1 MTNDA
6 SHPGRPEPRRGSH
19 RRRAGPLATGL
30 TTARIAVGLI
40 AAGLLA
46 AACGGP
52 ACLGVANAGPT
63 SSASP
68 SASASG
74 SALAY
79 SQCMRAHGITKFP
92 DPDSHGNLGL
102 NAGPG
107 TGIDPNSPQ
116 YKAADQACKH
126 LMPAPNPSQAAQDRP
141 ALLRYARCMRAHG
154 VTDFPDPD
162 PQGGIQASPTPGSD
176 LDPTTRFTRPP
187 TMPASTTS
195 RAVATAGRRKT
206 QAGAGRER
214 DAASA

>member
-1 MTNDA
+1 MKKDA
-6 SHPGRPEPRRGSH
+6 SHPGRAEPRRGSH
-19 RRRAGPLATGL
+19 RRRAGPLAAAL
-30 TTARIAVGLI
+30 IAV
-40 AAGLLA
+40 GLLA

-52 ACLGVANAGPT
+52 AGPGVANAGPA

-79 SQCMRAHGITKFP
+79 SRCMRAHGITKFP

-154 VTDFPDPD
+154 ITDFPDPR
-162 PQGGIQASPTPGSD
+162 PGGGLQIQGSPGSD
-176 LDPTTRFTRPP
+176 LNPNNPIYK
-187 TMPASTTS
+187 A
-195 RAVATAGRRKT
+195 
-206 QAGAGRER
+206 
-214 DAASA
+214 AASACRHYQPGGGGMQTSGTGGS

>member
-1 MTNDA
+1 MKNDA
-6 SHPGRPEPRRGSH
+6 SHPGRPEPRRGS
-19 RRRAGPLATGL
+19 RLRRAGPLAAAL
-30 TTARIAVGLI
+30 IAV
-40 AAGLLA
+40 GLLA

-52 ACLGVANAGPT
+52 TGPGVANAGPT

-74 SALAY
+74 SALAF
-79 SQCMRAHGITKFP
+79 SRCMRAHGITGFP
-92 DPDSHGNLGL
+92 DPDSHGNLGI

-154 VTDFPDPD
+154 VTDFPDPK
-162 PQGGIQASPTPGSD
+162 PGGGLEIQASAGGD
-176 LDPTTRFTRPP
+176 LDPNNPIYKAADLACKHYQP
-187 TMPASTTS
+187 GGGHGGSMQTS
-195 RAVATAGRRKT
+195 G
-206 QAGAGRER
+206 GGGG
-214 DAASA
+214 S

>member
-1 MTNDA
+1 MRNDA
-6 SHPGRPEPRRGSH
+6 SHRGRAEPRRGS
-19 RRRAGPLATGL
+19 RRRAGPVA
-30 TTARIAVGLI
+30 AALI
-40 AAGLLA
+40 GVGLLA

-52 ACLGVANAGPT
+52 AGPGVANAGPG

-79 SQCMRAHGITKFP
+79 SRCMRAHGITKFP

-154 VTDFPDPD
+154 VTDFPDPN
-162 PQGGIQASPTPGSD
+162 PGGGIQASPTPGSD
-176 LDPTTRFTRPP
+176 LDPNNPIYKAANNACKHYQP
-187 TMPASTTS
+187 GGGHGGSTQNS
-195 RAVATAGRRKT
+195 G
-206 QAGAGRER
+206 GGG
-214 DAASA
+214 S

>member
-1 MTNDA
+1 MRNDA
-6 SHPGRPEPRRGSH
+6 SHPGRAEPRRGRR
-19 RRRAGPLATGL
+19 RRRAGPLA
-30 TTARIAVGLI
+30 AALI
-40 AAGLLA
+40 GVGLLA

-52 ACLGVANAGPT
+52 AGPGVANAGPT

-68 SASASG
+68 SGSAHG

-79 SQCMRAHGITKFP
+79 SRCMRAHGITKFP
-92 DPDSHGNLGL
+92 DPDSNGNLGL

-154 VTDFPDPD
+154 VTDFPDPN
-162 PQGGIQASPTPGSD
+162 PGGGIQTTASPGSD
-176 LDPTTRFTRPP
+176 LDPNNPIYKAANNACKHYQPGGGRGG
-187 TMPASTTS
+187 STQNS
-195 RAVATAGRRKT
+195 G
-206 QAGAGRER
+206 GGG
-214 DAASA
+214 S

>member
-1 MTNDA
+1 MKNDA
-6 SHPGRPEPRRGSH
+6 SHPGRAEPRRGSR
-19 RRRAGPLATGL
+19 RRRAGPLA
-30 TTARIAVGLI
+30 AALI
-40 AAGLLA
+40 GVGLLA

-52 ACLGVANAGPT
+52 AGPGVANAGPT

-79 SQCMRAHGITKFP
+79 SRCMRAHGITKFP
-92 DPDSHGNLGL
+92 DPNSHGNLGI

-126 LMPAPNPSQAAQDRP
+126 LMPAPNSSQAAQNRP

-154 VTDFPDPD
+154 VTHFPDPN
-162 PQGGIQASPTPGSD
+162 PGGGIQATASPGGD
-176 LDPTTRFTRPP
+176 LDPNNPIYKAANRACTHY
-187 TMPASTTS
+187 MPGGGGGGSTQNS
-195 RAVATAGRRKT
+195 G
-206 QAGAGRER
+206 GGG
-214 DAASA
+214 S

>member
-1 MTNDA
+1 MRNDA
-6 SHPGRPEPRRGSH
+6 SHRGRAEPRRGSH
-19 RRRAGPLATGL
+19 HRRAGPVAAAL
-30 TTARIAVGLI
+30 IAVGLL
-40 AAGLLA
+40 AAG
-46 AACGGP
+46 CGGP
-52 ACLGVANAGPT
+52 AGPGVANAGPA

-79 SQCMRAHGITKFP
+79 SRCMRAHGITKFP
-92 DPDSHGNLGL
+92 DPDSHGNLGI

-154 VTDFPDPD
+154 IPDFPDPT
-162 PQGGIQASPTPGSD
+162 PQGGMEIRASAGSD
-176 LDPTTRFTRPP
+176 LDPNSPLYKAADRACSRYMPGGGGGSTR
-187 TMPASTTS
+187 TS
-195 RAVATAGRRKT
+195 GP
-206 QAGAGRER
+206 GGG
-214 DAASA
+214 S

>member
-1 MTNDA
+1 MRNDA
-6 SHPGRPEPRRGSH
+6 SHPGRAEPRRGSH
-19 RRRAGPLATGL
+19 HRRAGPVAAAL
-30 TTARIAVGLI
+30 IAVGLL
-40 AAGLLA
+40 AAG
-46 AACGGP
+46 CGGP
-52 ACLGVANAGPT
+52 AGPGVANAGPA

-79 SQCMRAHGITKFP
+79 SRCMRAHGITKFP

-154 VTDFPDPD
+154 VTDFPDPN
-162 PQGGIQASPTPGSD
+162 PGGGIQASPTPGSD
-176 LDPTTRFTRPP
+176 LDPNNPIYKAANNACQHYQPGGGRGGS
-187 TMPASTTS
+187 MQTS
-195 RAVATAGRRKT
+195 G
-206 QAGAGRER
+206 GGG
-214 DAASA
+214 S